1 MTSETFS
8 YVISLSHNK
17 FLIGQNNVNI
27 LFDMFVTAKTPS
39 LPVMT
44 AHPVKDGATSDL
56 NQIDLEIVPARRV
69 QIFNESEVS

>member
-1 MTSETFS
+1 
-8 YVISLSHNK
+8 
-17 FLIGQNNVNI
+17 
-27 LFDMFVTAKTPS
+27 MFVTAKTPS